1 MSQLV
6 SQQQNQLDHIFE
18 QLAELATLDVEQAR
32 TMPTTFYNNQEL
44 LEIEKEKVF
53 RQQWACLGHVG
64 EIPNPGDYFATE
76 LVDEQLLVVRGEDNT
91 VRVLSNVCR
100 HRGNMLAQGKG
111 NRKTFICQYHAWT
124 YASDGVLKR
133 APLMDKANGFD
144 PSLCRLPEFKSEIW
158 NGFVF
163 VNLDGQA
170 ESLISQLG
178 ALDKMVHNYHPEQRH
193 FNFVEEDVWNTNWKN
208 LAENFIEGYHLSP
221 THKDTLHAITP
232 TKLCKKEKHD
242 PAFTVYRAYYSPEF
256 PPRGP
261 FHEDMTEDEKNNSVM
276 GSIFPNFLFGIASNF
291 ALFVCIRPVGVDQV
305 ALRWFV
311 TGPHDDP
318 DHKAVKEY
326 VDLCKAFNTED
337 KEKLE
342 TLQKAQKTRYYK
354 SGRLAPADYEGTIWD
369 FLGYM
374 ASRLAV

>member
-1 MSQLV
+1 MSESI
-6 SQQQNQLDHIFE
+6 SQSNNQLDHIFK
-18 QLAELATLDVEQAR
+18 ELGELVTLDADQAR
-32 TMPTTFYNNQEL
+32 TMPTTFYNNHEL
-44 LEIEKEKVF
+44 LEIEKEKIF

-76 LVDEQLLVVRGEDNT
+76 LVDEQLLVVRGKDDE

-124 YASDGVLKR
+124 YACDGALKR

-144 PSLCRLPEFKSEIW
+144 PSQCRLPQFKTEVW
-158 NGFVF
+158 NGFIF

-170 ESLISQLG
+170 ESLLSQLG

-193 FNFVEEDVWNTNWKN
+193 FSFVEEDVWQTNWKN

-232 TKLCKKEKHD
+232 TKLCKKEKYD

-291 ALFVCIRPVGVDQV
+291 ALFVCIRPAGVDQV

-311 TGPHDDP
+311 TGPYDNP
-318 DHKAVKEY
+318 DHEAVKEY
-326 VDLCKAFNTED
+326 VDLCKSFNAED
-337 KEKLE
+337 REKLE
-342 TLQKAQKTRYYK
+342 TLQKAQKTRYY
-354 SGRLAPADYEGTIWD
+354 SSSRLAPADYEGTIWD
-369 FLGYM
+369 FLKYI
-374 ASRLAV
+374 ASRLTA